1 MSLATKFVSFDRLK
15 RYTQHVKS
23 YVGQQILNAKG
34 EWAKQLNLKVD
45 KVEGKGLSTND
56 FTTELK
62 NKLNG
67 IEAGAQ
73 VNTVTG
79 IKGNAE
85 SAYRQGNVNLTPANI
100 GAVASSNGDASNTK
114 VTFTQSTS
122 RVNLTSGDTLKTAF
136 GKLSKWFVDLKAV
149 AFSGSYNDL
158 SNKPTTLKNPKS
170 LTIQQNGGNQT
181 EYDGS
186 TALTVNITKAGIGLG
201 NVENKSSATIRSELT
216 SSNVTTALGYAPINS
231 SATELTDQNLDAYT
245 GIDYMGK
252 MYYAAGGNRVTGKPS
267 GTKDFWMWVIRN
279 GRGVFSQILMDT
291 KCQLYIREHYADS
304 WSAWKK
310 VISSGNNISLLNNDK
325 GYQTLQ
331 QVEDKINEIISSEI
345 GQITTFSFQ
354 VVEELPSSGTSN
366 HIYLVPIS
374 GSTESDN
381 YYEEYCYINSKWELI
396 GTTKVDLTA
405 YAKKTDI
412 PTKLPNPNAL
422 TIQLNGTSQGAY
434 DGTNAKTIN
443 VTKSSIGLGNV
454 ENKSSATIRS
464 EITSTDI
471 QDVGVIGVKG
481 SSETAYR
488 KGQVNITKSNI
499 GLGNVENKSS
509 ATIRGELTLSN
520 VRNALGFD
528 FDADQ
533 VISMCTHSKSGTVH
547 TLVSKDG
554 NSRYSLVRF
563 VATADFTSGDTFRF
577 GSASS
582 PTVVT
587 PKTEDGKLL
596 TTGAFKKGS
605 VVIAYTG
612 DTTETVNTLFFK
624 GGGGVDTSDA
634 TAAAGDIIS
643 GKTAYVD
650 GEKVTGTLAL
660 SGNAS
665 AGDVIS
671 GKTFYTTDPK
681 SKLTGTLALSGNA
694 SAADVISGKT
704 FYTTD
709 PKSKATGTLQDL
721 GHEPK
726 GNGCMLYN
734 GDIYIYFGN
743 RSDRYALSKAVHYP
757 QGDIIN
763 SLPGGNRGNWGTT
776 INPGGSVTIPQ
787 GYHAGGGVVYANG
800 STFGCERAGH
810 CTANGY
816 ANGAGATGSSWVNA
830 GYDTYSSWLD
840 AAVNGYFCVWGT
852 PAGSS
857 APNYYWYGYANAGT
871 RLITKSNNSPGVGMV
886 TYIHS

>member
-56 FTTELK
+56 FTNELK

-67 IEAGAQ
+67 IEKGAQ

-85 SAYRQGNVNLTPANI
+85 SAYRTGKVDLTPANI

-114 VTFTQSTS
+114 VAFTQSTS
-122 RVNLTSGDTLKTAF
+122 RVNLTSGETLKTAF

-170 LTIQQNGGNQT
+170 LTIQQNGGDQT

-216 SSNVTTALGYAPINS
+216 SSNVTAALGYTPINS
-231 SATELTDQNLDAYT
+231 SATNLTNQNLDAYKGT
-245 GIDYMGK
+245 DYMGK
-252 MYYAAGGNRVTGKPS
+252 MYYSAGSNSVKGKPS
-267 GTKDFWMWVIRN
+267 GVDNFWMWVVRT
-279 GRGVFSQILMDT
+279 GDGVFSQILTDN
-291 KCQLYIREHYADS
+291 KCQLHIRYYYNNS
-304 WSAWKK
+304 WSAWKQ

-331 QVEDKINEIISSEI
+331 QVEDKINSIISSEI

-354 VVEELPSSGTSN
+354 VVEELPSIGTSN

-405 YAKKTDI
+405 YAKKTDL
-412 PTKLPNPNAL
+412 PTVVTTSKAGLMSSTDKTKLDGIASGANKTTVDSALSSSSTNPVQNKVVNSALSRKLTKTNTDYNAE
-422 TIQLNGTSQGAY
+422 TICL
-434 DGTNAKTIN
+434 
-443 VTKSSIGLGNV
+443 
-454 ENKSSATIRS
+454 
-464 EITSTDI
+464 
-471 QDVGVIGVKG
+471 
-481 SSETAYR
+481 
-488 KGQVNITKSNI
+488 
-499 GLGNVENKSS
+499 
-509 ATIRGELTLSN
+509 
-520 VRNALGFD
+520 
-528 FDADQ
+528 
-533 VISMCTHSKSGTVH
+533 CTHSKSGTVH
-547 TLVSKDG
+547 TLVKKNDNDS
-554 NSRYSLVRF
+554 YSTVKF
-563 VATADFTSGDTFRF
+563 VATADFTYGDTFRF

-624 GGGGVDTSDA
+624 GGGGVDISGA
-634 TAAAGDIIS
+634 TAEEA
-643 GKTAYVD
+643 
-650 GEKVTGTLAL
+650 
-660 SGNAS
+660 
-665 AGDVIS
+665 DVIE
-671 GKTFYTTDPK
+671 GKTFYSGDNTIK
-681 SKLTGTLALSGNA
+681 TGTLEDRSWSTNPVSFGRDDSNRIYVRIPKGAYRTVSAGSGYPEILFPGGDA
-694 SAADVISGKT
+694 TSADVRAGKT
-704 FYTTD
+704 FR
-709 PKSKATGTLQDL
+709 SGTGTDL
-721 GHEPK
+721 LIGGAEDIGISPEIGYAYSSIGNAYTLSPNNQVYFSFTSRDIPSGDNYRTPSLDYTKTKYYSVYVVNLSDEDITLGVMPTACKYTSDGQMTSDNIIVFGTLASNTRTISAGMASPYVYFVEPSDLLGGRTRLYVVNK
-726 GNGCMLYN
+726 GTSTAKFF
-734 GDIYIYFGN
+734 I
-743 RSDRYALSKAVHYP
+743 
-757 QGDIIN
+757 
-763 SLPGGNRGNWGTT
+763 
-776 INPGGSVTIPQ
+776 
-787 GYHAGGGVVYANG
+787 YANVIQFNG
-800 STFGCERAGH
+800 SFTNMPEWVSTNSISTLSLDPVEDAPPEED
-810 CTANGY
+810 A
-816 ANGAGATGSSWVNA
+816 SS
-830 GYDTYSSWLD
+830 
-840 AAVNGYFCVWGT
+840 C
-852 PAGSS
+852 
-857 APNYYWYGYANAGT
+857 
-871 RLITKSNNSPGVGMV
+871 
-886 TYIHS
+886 

>member
-85 SAYRQGNVNLTPANI
+85 NAYRKGNVNLTPANI

-122 RVNLTSGDTLKTAF
+122 RVNLTNGDTLKTAF

-216 SSNVTTALGYAPINS
+216 SSNVTAALGYTPINS
-231 SATELTDQNLDAYT
+231 SATELTNQSLDAYKGT
-245 GIDYMGK
+245 DYMGK
-252 MYYAAGGNRVTGKPS
+252 MYYGAGSNSVTGKPS
-267 GTKDFWMWVIRN
+267 GVDNFWMWVTRN
-279 GRGVFSQILMDT
+279 GRGVFSQILMDN
-291 KCQLYIREHYADS
+291 KCQLYIRYHNANS
-304 WSAWKK
+304 WSTWKQ

-331 QVEDKINEIISSEI
+331 QVEDKINSIISSEI

-354 VVEELPSSGTSN
+354 VVEKLPSSGTSN

-396 GTTKVDLTA
+396 GTTKVDLAA

-412 PTKLPNPNAL
+412 PTALKNPNAMTL
-422 TIQLNGTSQGAY
+422 QINGTSQGTY
-434 DGTNAKTIN
+434 DGSAAKTYN
-443 VTKSSIGLGNV
+443 VSKEGL
-454 ENKSSATIRS
+454 
-464 EITSTDI
+464 
-471 QDVGVIGVKG
+471 
-481 SSETAYR
+481 
-488 KGQVNITKSNI
+488 

-533 VISMCTHSKSGTVH
+533 VVSMCTHSKSGKVH

-605 VVIAYTG
+605 VVVAYTG

-624 GGGGVDTSDA
+624 GGGGVDISGA
-634 TAAAGDIIS
+634 TATENDVVQ
-643 GKTAYVD
+643 GKTFFSKDGAATGAVPKYTSEAANGASVVSGGTAVHFEPGFWGEYGKPASDDPYV
-650 GEKVTGTLAL
+650 TFY
-660 SGNAS
+660 SGNALASQVLSGATFTSIAGVTIEGQIPDYGREPLAKQVGRYNPGDGDRIYLYLQNADTS
-665 AGDVIS
+665 AQSLGGRVERSICAPINDVI
-671 GKTFYTTDPK
+671 
-681 SKLTGTLALSGNA
+681 NA
-694 SAADVISGKT
+694 
-704 FYTTD
+704 
-709 PKSKATGTLQDL
+709 
-721 GHEPK
+721 
-726 GNGCMLYN
+726 
-734 GDIYIYFGN
+734 
-743 RSDRYALSKAVHYP
+743 
-757 QGDIIN
+757 
-763 SLPGGNRGNWGTT
+763 LPGGNRGNWGTT
-776 INPGGSVTIPQ
+776 INPGGSVTVPQ
-787 GYHAGGGVVYANG
+787 GYHSGGGVVRANA
-800 STFGCERAGH
+800 STFGCERAGA
-810 CTANGY
+810 CWANGY
-816 ANGAGATGSSWVNA
+816 ANGSGSQSSSWATGGQDAYNAWV
-830 GYDTYSSWLD
+830 T
-840 AAVNGYFCVWGT
+840 AAVSGYFCYWISQG
-852 PAGSS
+852 AM
-857 APNYYWYGYANAGT
+857 APMAYGYRYFNAGERIVT
-871 RLITKSNNSPGVGMV
+871 RGAGNTGCGMV
-886 TYIHS
+886 AYIHA

>member
-62 NKLNG
+62 NKLND

-85 SAYRQGNVNLTPANI
+85 NAYRQGDVNLTPANI

-231 SATELTDQNLDAYT
+231 SATELTNQNLDAYT
-245 GIDYMGK
+245 GTDYMGK
-252 MYYAAGGNRVTGKPS
+252 MYYSAGSNSVTGKPS
-267 GTKDFWMWVIRN
+267 GVDNFWMWVIRN
-279 GRGVFSQILMDT
+279 GAGVFSQILMDN
-291 KCQLYIREHYADS
+291 KCQLHTRYHNANS
-304 WSAWKK
+304 WSTWKQ
-310 VISSGNNISLLNNDK
+310 VISSGNNISLLNNDR

-331 QVEDKINEIISSEI
+331 QVEDKINSIISSEI

-354 VVEELPSSGTSN
+354 VVEKLPSSGTSN

-412 PTKLPNPNAL
+412 PTALKNPNAMTL
-422 TIQLNGTSQGAY
+422 QINGTSQGTY
-434 DGTNAKTIN
+434 DGSAAKTYN
-443 VTKSSIGLGNV
+443 VSKESL
-454 ENKSSATIRS
+454 
-464 EITSTDI
+464 
-471 QDVGVIGVKG
+471 
-481 SSETAYR
+481 
-488 KGQVNITKSNI
+488 

-509 ATIRGELTLSN
+509 ATIRGELTLTN
-520 VRNALGFD
+520 VQNALGFD

-547 TLVSKDG
+547 TLVTKDG
-554 NSRYSLVRF
+554 NTSYSIVRF
-563 VATADFTSGDTFRF
+563 VATADFNEGDTFRF
-577 GSASS
+577 GSAASS
-582 PTVVT
+582 TVIT
-587 PKTEDGKLL
+587 PKLENGDPLP
-596 TTGAFKKGS
+596 TGAFKKNS
-605 VVIAYTG
+605 VCIACTG
-612 DTTETVNTLFFK
+612 DTSATTNTLFFK

-650 GEKVTGTLAL
+650 GEKV
-660 SGNAS
+660 
-665 AGDVIS
+665 
-671 GKTFYTTDPK
+671 
-681 SKLTGTLALSGNA
+681 TGTLALSGNA

-743 RSDRYALSKAVHYP
+743 QSDRYALSRAVHYP

-763 SLPGGNRGNWGTT
+763 SLPGGDRGNWGAT

-787 GYHAGGGVVYANG
+787 GYHSGGGVVRANG

-816 ANGAGATGSSWVNA
+816 ANGASATGSSWVNA
-830 GYDTYSSWLD
+830 GHDTYSSWLD

-871 RLITKSNNSPGVGMV
+871 RLITKSNNSTGVGMV

>member
-85 SAYRQGNVNLTPANI
+85 STYRKGDVNLTPANI

-158 SNKPTTLKNPKS
+158 SNKPTALKNPKS
-170 LTIQQNGGNQT
+170 LTIRQNGGNQT

-216 SSNVTTALGYAPINS
+216 ASNVTTALGYTPINS
-231 SATELTDQNLDAYT
+231 SATNLTNQNLDGYKGT
-245 GIDYMGK
+245 DYMGK
-252 MYYAAGGNRVTGKPS
+252 MYYAPGSNSVTGKPS
-267 GTKDFWMWVIRN
+267 GVDNFWMWVTRN
-279 GRGVFSQILMDT
+279 GSGVFSQILMDN
-291 KCQLYIREHYADS
+291 KCQLYIRYHDANS
-304 WSAWKK
+304 WSAWKQ

-331 QVEDKINEIISSEI
+331 QVEDKINEIVSSGI

-366 HIYLVPIS
+366 HIYLVPVS

-454 ENKSSATIRS
+454 ENKSSATIR
-464 EITSTDI
+464 
-471 QDVGVIGVKG
+471 
-481 SSETAYR
+481 
-488 KGQVNITKSNI
+488 
-499 GLGNVENKSS
+499 
-509 ATIRGELTLSN
+509 GELTSAN
-520 VRNALGFD
+520 VTKALGFTPISKVTVD
-528 FDADQ
+528 SALSSSSTNPVQ
-533 VISMCTHSKSGTVH
+533 NKVINAALSGKLTKTINEYNAETICLCRHSKSGTVH
-547 TLVSKDG
+547 TLVKK
-554 NSRYSLVRF
+554 NSNDYYSTVKF
-563 VATADFTSGDTFRF
+563 VATADFTYGDTFRF
-577 GSASS
+577 RSASS

-587 PKTEDGKLL
+587 PKTEDGELL
-596 TTGAFKKGS
+596 NTGAFKKGS

-624 GGGGVDTSDA
+624 VGGGLSDA
-634 TAAAGDIIS
+634 KLAAADAEPGEVLEGVKFYAGDKTLKTGTMPNQGAKTIMYAGSDVAIPEGFHNGSGKVTVDGGNQVAKTAELGPGATYGIPKGWHNGNGRVTTPSMASLTAANAEDRDIIS
-643 GKTAYVD
+643 GKTAWVN
-650 GEKVTGTLAL
+650 G
-660 SGNAS
+660 
-665 AGDVIS
+665 
-671 GKTFYTTDPK
+671 
-681 SKLTGTLALSGNA
+681 SKR
-694 SAADVISGKT
+694 
-704 FYTTD
+704 
-709 PKSKATGTLQDL
+709 TGTLQDL
-721 GHEPK
+721 GYEPK
-726 GNGCMLYN
+726 GTGCTLNNG
-734 GDIYIYFGN
+734 GVYIYFGD
-743 RSDRYALSKAVHYP
+743 SSSRYALSGGVWYP
-757 QGDIIN
+757 QGDIKNIL
-763 SLPGGNRGNWGTT
+763 SF
-776 INPGGSVTIPQ
+776 GGSGSSGDRSGDYSEIYRNESDWTREIQARSHASASISGKTVTITV
-787 GYHAGGGVVYANG
+787 HAEAYQRANDIPSLSG
-800 STFGCERAGH
+800 IK
-810 CTANGY
+810 
-816 ANGAGATGSSWVNA
+816 SSV
-830 GYDTYSSWLD
+830 DYSFSF
-840 AAVNGYFCVWGT
+840 NIG
-852 PAGSS
+852 
-857 APNYYWYGYANAGT
+857 
-871 RLITKSNNSPGVGMV
+871 
-886 TYIHS
+886 

>member
-85 SAYRQGNVNLTPANI
+85 STYRQGDVDLTPENI

-114 VTFTQSTS
+114 VTFTQSTA
-122 RVNLTSGDTLKTAF
+122 RVNLASGETLKTAF

-201 NVENKSSATIRSELT
+201 NVENKSSETIRSELT
-216 SSNVTTALGYAPINS
+216 SSNVTTALGYTPINS

-245 GIDYMGK
+245 GTDYMGK
-252 MYYAAGGNRVTGKPS
+252 MHYAAGGNSVTGKPS
-267 GTKDFWMWVIRN
+267 GVDNFWMWVTRN
-279 GRGVFSQILMDT
+279 GSGVFSQILMDN
-291 KCQLYIREHYADS
+291 KCQLYIRYHDVNS
-304 WSAWKK
+304 WSAWKQ

-331 QVEDKINEIISSEI
+331 QVEDKINEIVSSSV

-412 PTKLPNPNAL
+412 PTALKNPNAMTL
-422 TIQLNGTSQGAY
+422 QINGTSQGTY
-434 DGTNAKTIN
+434 DGSAAKTYN
-443 VTKSSIGLGNV
+443 VSKESLGLGNV
-454 ENKSSATIRS
+454 ENKSSATIR
-464 EITSTDI
+464 
-471 QDVGVIGVKG
+471 
-481 SSETAYR
+481 R
-488 KGQVNITKSNI
+488 
-499 GLGNVENKSS
+499 
-509 ATIRGELTLSN
+509 ELTLAN
-520 VRNALGFD
+520 VQNALGFD
-528 FDADQ
+528 FDASQ

-547 TLVSKDG
+547 TLVSKDE
-554 NSRYSLVRF
+554 NARYSLVRF
-563 VATADFTSGDTFRF
+563 VATADFTYGDTFRF

-587 PKTEDGKLL
+587 PKTEDGELL
-596 TTGAFKKGS
+596 NTGAFKKGS

-612 DTTETVNTLFFK
+612 DTAETVNTLFFK
-624 GGGGVDTSDA
+624 GGGGLSDA
-634 TAAAGDIIS
+634 KLAAADAEPGDVRTGKKFYAGDKTIKTGTMPNQGAKTAALNAGGSYTIPQGWHNGKGKVTANSLASQTSANAENGDIIS
-643 GKTAYVD
+643 GKTAWVN
-650 GEKVTGTLAL
+650 G
-660 SGNAS
+660 
-665 AGDVIS
+665 
-671 GKTFYTTDPK
+671 
-681 SKLTGTLALSGNA
+681 SKR
-694 SAADVISGKT
+694 
-704 FYTTD
+704 
-709 PKSKATGTLQDL
+709 TGTLQDL
-721 GHEPK
+721 GYEPK
-726 GNGCMLYN
+726 GTGCTLYN
-734 GDIYIYFGN
+734 GGVYIYFGD
-743 RSDRYALSKAVHYP
+743 SWKRYALSRSVWYP
-757 QGDIIN
+757 QEDIKNIL
-763 SLPGGNRGNWGTT
+763 SF
-776 INPGGSVTIPQ
+776 GGSGSSGDRSGNYAEIFRNESNVTREIQARSHASASISGKTVTITV
-787 GYHAGGGVVYANG
+787 HAEAYQRANDIPSFSG
-800 STFGCERAGH
+800 
-810 CTANGY
+810 
-816 ANGAGATGSSWVNA
+816 
-830 GYDTYSSWLD
+830 
-840 AAVNGYFCVWGT
+840 
-852 PAGSS
+852 
-857 APNYYWYGYANAGT
+857 
-871 RLITKSNNSPGVGMV
+871 TKSSVDYSFSFNIG
-886 TYIHS
+886 

>member
-23 YVGQQILNAKG
+23 YVGQQILNAKS

-45 KVEGKGLSTND
+45 KVKGKGLSTND

-85 SAYRQGNVNLTPANI
+85 SAYRRGDVNLTPANI
-100 GAVASSNGDASNTK
+100 GAVASSNGDSSNTK

-122 RVNLTSGDTLKTAF
+122 RVNLASGETLKAAF

-216 SSNVTTALGYAPINS
+216 PSNVTTALGYTPINS
-231 SATELTDQNLDAYT
+231 SATNLTNQSLDAYKGT
-245 GIDYMGK
+245 DYMGK
-252 MYYAAGGNRVTGKPS
+252 MYYAAGSNGVTGKPS
-267 GTKDFWMWVIRN
+267 GVDNFWMWVVRT
-279 GRGVFSQILMDT
+279 GDGVFSQILMDN
-291 KCQLYIREHYADS
+291 KCQLYIRYYYANS
-304 WSAWKK
+304 WSAWKQ
-310 VISSGNNISLLNNDK
+310 VISSGNNISLLNNDR

-331 QVEDKINEIISSEI
+331 QVEDKINEIVSSGI

-366 HIYLVPIS
+366 HIYLVPVS

-454 ENKSSATIRS
+454 ENKSSATIR
-464 EITSTDI
+464 
-471 QDVGVIGVKG
+471 
-481 SSETAYR
+481 
-488 KGQVNITKSNI
+488 
-499 GLGNVENKSS
+499 
-509 ATIRGELTLSN
+509 GELTSAN
-520 VRNALGFD
+520 VTKALGFTP
-528 FDADQ
+528 
-533 VISMCTHSKSGTVH
+533 ISKVTVDSALSSSSTNPVQNKVVNAALSRKLTKTINEYNAETICLCTHSKSGIVH
-547 TLVSKDG
+547 TLVKK
-554 NSRYSLVRF
+554 NSNDYYSTVKF
-563 VATADFTSGDTFRF
+563 VATADFTYGDTFRL

-587 PKTEDGKLL
+587 PKTEDGELL
-596 TTGAFKKGS
+596 NTGAFKKGS

-624 GGGGVDTSDA
+624 VGGGLSDA
-634 TAAAGDIIS
+634 KLAAADAEPGEVLEGVKFYAGDKTLKTGTMPNQGAKTIMYAGSDVAIPEGFHNGSGKVTVDGGNQVAKTAELEPGATYGIPKGWHNGNGRVTTPSMASLTAANAEDRDIIS
-643 GKTAYVD
+643 GKTAWVN
-650 GEKVTGTLAL
+650 G
-660 SGNAS
+660 
-665 AGDVIS
+665 
-671 GKTFYTTDPK
+671 
-681 SKLTGTLALSGNA
+681 SKR
-694 SAADVISGKT
+694 
-704 FYTTD
+704 
-709 PKSKATGTLQDL
+709 TGTLQDL

-726 GNGCMLYN
+726 GTGCYLYN
-734 GDIYIYFGN
+734 DGVYIYFGD
-743 RSDRYALSKAVHYP
+743 SSSRYALSRSVWYP
-757 QGDIIN
+757 QGDIKNIL
-763 SLPGGNRGNWGTT
+763 SF
-776 INPGGSVTIPQ
+776 GGSGSENKNGGETDIHRDGNNIVAK
-787 GYHAGGGVVYANG
+787 GYTV
-800 STFGCERAGH
+800 
-810 CTANGY
+810 
-816 ANGAGATGSSWVNA
+816 
-830 GYDTYSSWLD
+830 
-840 AAVNGYFCVWGT
+840 
-852 PAGSS
+852 SS
-857 APNYYWYGYANAGT
+857 ASASISGKTVTVNVHAHFRLNNNGNVNVPNGDLSSVDYSFSFNIG
-871 RLITKSNNSPGVGMV
+871 
-886 TYIHS
+886 

>member
-73 VNTVTG
+73 INTVTG

-85 SAYRQGNVNLTPANI
+85 STYRQGNVNLTPTNI

-114 VTFTQSTS
+114 VAFTQSTS

-216 SSNVTTALGYAPINS
+216 SSNVTTALGYTPINS
-231 SATELTDQNLDAYT
+231 SATNLTNQSLDAYKGT
-245 GIDYMGK
+245 DYMGK
-252 MYYAAGGNRVTGKPS
+252 MYYGAGSNKVTGKPS
-267 GTKDFWMWVIRN
+267 GVDNFWMWVTRN
-279 GRGVFSQILMDT
+279 GSGVFSQILMDN
-291 KCQLYIREHYADS
+291 KCQLYIRYHNANS
-304 WSAWKK
+304 WSTWKQ

-331 QVEDKINEIISSEI
+331 QVEDKINSIISSEI

-354 VVEELPSSGTSN
+354 VVEKLPSSGTSN

-412 PTKLPNPNAL
+412 PTALKNPNAMTL
-422 TIQLNGTSQGAY
+422 QINGTSQGTY
-434 DGTNAKTIN
+434 DGSAAKTYN
-443 VTKSSIGLGNV
+443 VSKESLGLGNV
-454 ENKSSATIRS
+454 ENKSSAMIR
-464 EITSTDI
+464 E
-471 QDVGVIGVKG
+471 
-481 SSETAYR
+481 
-488 KGQVNITKSNI
+488 
-499 GLGNVENKSS
+499 
-509 ATIRGELTLSN
+509 ELTSAN
-520 VRNALGFD
+520 VTKALGFTP
-528 FDADQ
+528 
-533 VISMCTHSKSGTVH
+533 ISKVTVDSALSSSSTNPVQNKVVNSALSRKLTKTNTDYNAETICLCTHSKSGTVH
-547 TLVSKDG
+547 TLVTKNDNIS
-554 NSRYSLVRF
+554 YSTVKF
-563 VATADFTSGDTFRF
+563 VATADFTYGDTFRF
-577 GSASS
+577 GSAASS
-582 PTVVT
+582 TVVT

-605 VVIAYTG
+605 VVVAYTG

-681 SKLTGTLALSGNA
+681 SK
-694 SAADVISGKT
+694 
-704 FYTTD
+704 
-709 PKSKATGTLQDL
+709 ATGTLQDL

-743 RSDRYALSKAVHYP
+743 QNDRYALSKAVHYP

-787 GYHAGGGVVYANG
+787 GYHAGGGVVRVNG
-800 STFGCERAGH
+800 VNFSSAFAARIKAGPNLTERLNGDGAQVNDRTVVATVSSYFVWITFNNSDINQTNFYGG
-810 CTANGY
+810 
-816 ANGAGATGSSWVNA
+816 WKNA
-830 GYDTYSSWLD
+830 GEAIAT
-840 AAVNGYFCVWGT
+840 VNNTT
-852 PAGSS
+852 P
-857 APNYYWYGYANAGT
+857 NWVYVIRIWY
-871 RLITKSNNSPGVGMV
+871 
-886 TYIHS
+886 